1 MTRTVFH
8 IDANSAYLSWEAVYR
23 MQHGSEVDLRNVPSV
38 VGGDEK
44 SRHGIVLAKS
54 IPAKI
59 YGIQTGETLYS
70 ARLKCPKLVVLP
82 PNFRLYLKCSNAMV
96 GILKEYSP
104 WVQRYSIDE
113 CFLEYSH
120 MESHFG
126 DPVEA
131 AHTIKDRI
139 RKELGFTV
147 NIGIST
153 NKLLA
158 KMGGDLSKPDKVHT
172 LYPNE
177 IQEKLWPLPVEEL
190 FMVGRATAPKLNLM
204 GIRTIGDLARCDVK
218 LLESRLKSHGGMI
231 WRFANGI
238 EDSQVRNTHLDIKG
252 MGNSTTT
259 SFDVDDLPT
268 AEMFLLSLSE
278 TVGARLREAGFC
290 CSLISISIKTSSFR
304 YNSHQRKLY
313 TPTDSTDD
321 IYKTAKQLFKELW
334 HKEPIRH
341 FGVRVSDLSIN
352 QNVQLSIFQVNVEK
366 NRALNKTIDDIRNK
380 YGARSIIR
388 ATFAQSPISPQCGG
402 VGDED
407 YPMMSSIL

>member
-23 MQHGSEVDLRNVPSV
+23 LQHGSELDLRNIPSV

-44 SRHGIVLAKS
+44 SRHGIILAKS
-54 IPAKI
+54 IPAKK

-70 ARLKCPKLVVLP
+70 ARQKCPNLVTVP
-82 PNFRLYLKCSNAMV
+82 PNYRLYMKCSNAMV
-96 GILKEYSP
+96 IILKEYSP
-104 WVQRYSIDE
+104 WVQRYSVDE

-126 DPVEA
+126 DPVKA
-131 AHTIKDRI
+131 AYTIKDRI
-139 RKELGFTV
+139 REELGFTV
-147 NIGIST
+147 NIGISN
-153 NKLLA
+153 NKFLA

-172 LYPNE
+172 LYPHE
-177 IQEKLWPLPVEEL
+177 IQEKMWPLPVEDL
-190 FMVGRATAPKLNLM
+190 FMVGRATTPKLNSI
-204 GIRTIGDLARCDVK
+204 GIKTIGDLAKCDVK
-218 LLESRLKSHGGMI
+218 LLESQLKSHGVTI

-238 EDSQVRNTHLDIKG
+238 EDSQVRNDHLDVKG
-252 MGNSTTT
+252 MGNGTTT

-278 TVGARLREAGFC
+278 SVGARLREAGFC
-290 CSLISISIKTSSFR
+290 CGLVAVSIKTSSFR

-313 TPTDSTDD
+313 APTDSTDD
-321 IYKTAKQLFKELW
+321 IYSVAKQLFIELW
-334 HKEPIRH
+334 DKEPIRH
-341 FGVRVSDLSIN
+341 FGVRVSSLSIN
-352 QNVQLSIFQVNVEK
+352 QNVQLSIFQINAEK
-366 NRALNKTIDDIRNK
+366 NRALNKAIDDIRSK
-380 YGARSIIR
+380 HGARSIIR
-388 ATFAQSPISPQCGG
+388 ATFAHSSIRPLSGG